1 MLRGTNFCSCSVKSK
16 VLWNYV
22 RFLFWIFK
30 KHASKKAKFYENKPF
45 CFQSWFFLIPSRHS
59 PFYVLLNT
67 FFVFMGY
74 GKETSDWSE
83 CMSIRGLGDQLFLK
97 KLFWCHNVCPVTAEY
112 KHLAIQLYLQM
123 VASHVQ
129 IGTFPGSHYLK
140 SGKFCT

>member
-45 CFQSWFFLIPSRHS
+45 YFQSWFFLIPSRHS

-83 CMSIRGLGDQLFLK
+83 CMSVRGLGDQLFLK
-97 KLFWCHNVCPVTAEY
+97 NFFDVIMYVPSQLNANNLLFNFIFKWLLLMF
-112 KHLAIQLYLQM
+112 K
-123 VASHVQ
+123 
-129 IGTFPGSHYLK
+129 
-140 SGKFCT
+140 